1 MTAALDPRM
10 PFAILPLEGTLRA
23 PATAKLR
30 RRVEAL
36 LGRGERQVVVDLAN
50 LSEIDAAGI
59 GELVRAFNA
68 MKSAGGVLQIAHATR
83 HVRKLLQVTGLLT
96 LLNRRAENQ

>member
-10 PFAILPLEGTLRA
+10 PFAILPLEGALRA
-23 PATAKLR
+23 PATVKLR

-36 LGRGERQVVVDLAN
+36 LGGGERQVVLDLADV
-50 LSEIDAAGI
+50 SEIDAAGI

-68 MKSAGGVLQIAHATR
+68 MTAAGGVLQVAHASQ
-83 HVRKLLQVTGLLT
+83 HVRKLLQVTGVLT
-96 LLNRRAENQ
+96 LLNRGAENQ

>member
-1 MTAALDPRM
+1 MTAALNPRM
-10 PFAILPLEGTLRA
+10 PFSIVPVEGTLRA

-36 LGRGERQVVVDLAN
+36 VGRGERQVVLDLAD
-50 LSEIDAAGI
+50 LSDIDAAGI

-68 MKSAGGVLQIAHATR
+68 MKAAGGVLQISHPSR
-83 HVRKLLQVTGLLT
+83 HVRKLLQVTGVLG
-96 LLNRRAENQ
+96 LLNLGAEGQ

>member
-1 MTAALDPRM
+1 MTAALDPRL
-10 PFAILPLEGTLRA
+10 PFSIVPVEGALRA

-36 LGRGERQVVVDLAN
+36 VGRGERQVVLDLAD

-68 MKSAGGVLQIAHATR
+68 VKAAGGVLQVAHASR
-83 HVRKLLQVTGLLT
+83 HVRKLLQVTGVLS
-96 LLNRRAENQ
+96 LLNRGAEGQ